1 MISTGRLQS
10 RPLGFGG
17 FGEGN
22 LPTKVDIGVA
32 PVQTLPQ
39 YIIPGNLLAMVAG
52 PFGIWKINF
61 QVWTLGIAGSVGGEG
76 GYWPGTA
83 DELSRVLST
92 GLLEVLSVNGVM
104 TVRIMNK
111 GPRSLDQIW
120 NVNQWYD
127 GENIFY
133 DAYKQILTFQFN
145 STSASIKV
153 NGLMMT
159 GTLSKATYSGPT
171 GDAVITSKKEP
182 IELFVPLQTKAIAPS
197 IATGLTVVE
206 NAQQILLE
214 QGVTRQPVIA
224 TPLNPSQYV
233 PYGSSMVIPI
243 NIPHGLWKISYT
255 IGGVVNTGQLEIAEV
270 GGILIGRMNVSGG
283 MLYGSTGWE
292 PISDIRFGGILTRT
306 LSFVRDYTRQK
317 WEGNISDIFI
327 SGAYGGGTSAG
338 GGTFNGEKQPI
349 EIFIPT
355 DITKY
360 QEQIVVTK
368 EMPIAT
374 LIPIET
380 VSGKATGK
388 VVVEAGFAP
397 SAEEAAPLV
406 KDIQDL
412 LPSIAPMGV
421 SQQIEQAGNGGISP
435 LILIAIGGA
444 ILLMMGRNKQG
455 G

>member
-1 MISTGRLQS
+1 MISIGRLQS

-17 FGEGN
+17 LGIETVDQY
-22 LPTKVDIGVA
+22 LTKVDIAVA
-32 PVQTLPQ
+32 PIRTLPQ

-52 PFGIWKINF
+52 PFGIWKINMG
-61 QVWTLGIAGSVGGEG
+61 VWNAVD
-76 GYWPGTA
+76 GTFHGNYA
-83 DELSRVLST
+83 S
-92 GLLEVLSVNGVM
+92 GLLEVLFVNGAM

-111 GPRSLDQIW
+111 GPHNLDEIW
-120 NVNQWYD
+120 DVNQWKDGRNISYD
-127 GENIFY
+127 PDG
-133 DAYKQILTFQFN
+133 QVLTFQFN
-145 STSASIKV
+145 GNIAAGFTTYAKIKIS
-153 NGLMMT
+153 GLTLT
-159 GTLSKATYSGPT
+159 GTLDMVGLYGPT
-171 GDAVITSKKEP
+171 GGAEITSKKEP
-182 IELFVPLQTKAIAPS
+182 IELFVPLQTKAVAPS
-197 IATGLTVVE
+197 IATGLTVIE

-214 QGVTRQPVIA
+214 QGVTKQPVIA
-224 TPLNPSQYV
+224 TPLNPSPYI

-243 NIPHGLWKISYT
+243 SIPHGLWEISYT

-283 MLYGSTGWE
+283 MLYGSSGWE

-306 LSFVRDYTRQK
+306 LSFIRDYTRQR

-327 SGAYGGGTSAG
+327 SGTYGGGTGAG
-338 GGTFNGEKQPI
+338 GGTFDGEKQPI
-349 EIFIPT
+349 EIFIPI

-360 QEQIVVTK
+360 QEEIVVTK

-388 VVVEAGFAP
+388 VIVEAGFAP
-397 SAEEAAPLV
+397 SVAEAAPLV
-406 KDIQDL
+406 KDIQEL
-412 LPSIAPMGV
+412 LPSITPIGV
-421 SQQIEQAGNGGISP
+421 GASQQIEQAGNGGVSP

-444 ILLMMGRNKQG
+444 ILFMMGKGKQG